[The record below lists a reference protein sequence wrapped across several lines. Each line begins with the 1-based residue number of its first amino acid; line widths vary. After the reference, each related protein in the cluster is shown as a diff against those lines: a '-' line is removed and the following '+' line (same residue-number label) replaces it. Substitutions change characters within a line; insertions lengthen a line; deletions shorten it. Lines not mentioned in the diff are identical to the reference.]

1 MNYIH
6 LSYDS
11 QLTLREFYFK
21 TQVSMDLQEDFD
33 KFFSKIPT
41 SLKMKVQ
48 QQLFQKCLK

>member
-48 QQLFQKCLK
+48 